1 VAALLLILLAAAA
14 INAPGAR
21 MVVAA
26 VIALAGVAYG
36 QIEGVLT
43 RRTYT
48 TWTPAATVRDE

>member
-1 VAALLLILLAAAA
+1 
-14 INAPGAR
+14 